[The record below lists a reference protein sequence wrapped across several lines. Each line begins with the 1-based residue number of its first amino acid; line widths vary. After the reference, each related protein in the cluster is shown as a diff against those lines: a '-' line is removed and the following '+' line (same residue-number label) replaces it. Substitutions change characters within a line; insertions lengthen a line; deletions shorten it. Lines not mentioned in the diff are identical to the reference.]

1 MDKFELK
8 ITPSSYTE
16 ERTYIE
22 NESGEDIDCEP
33 YQHTTNYVSAEIIIN
48 NQKIKS
54 FVDYFALFYD
64 VLDRGYTNPFWSE
77 GQGTDSNF
85 YPFTCSCGIAG
96 CASIWN
102 GIFSKH
108 RKYTVEY
115 RIKNK
120 ELNGYSFLPKSFYS
134 FNKKAPKRFFNYLL
148 NPNLCTKEAYLS
160 ISLFFKYFNKSL
172 LLPIFFNKPL
182 FECLS
187 FGCCLK

>member
-8 ITPSSYTE
+8 LIPSSYTE

-22 NESGEDIDCEP
+22 NESGEEIDCPP
-33 YQHTTNYVSAEIIIN
+33 YQHTTNYISAEIIIN
-48 NQKIKS
+48 NQKINE

-64 VLDRGYTNPFWSE
+64 ILDKGYISPFWSE

-85 YPFTCSCGIAG
+85 YPFTYSCGNAG

-115 RIKNK
+115 RIKDK
-120 ELNGYSFLPKSFYS
+120 RDGYSFLPKSFYS
-134 FNKKAPKRFFNYLL
+134 FDKQEYISQIVKAWKYLNYLDKSFEDGFEHPYDL
-148 NPNLCTKEAYLS
+148 YESLSYIKEHKDYKGSVLD
-160 ISLFFKYFNKSL
+160 
-172 LLPIFFNKPL
+172 
-182 FECLS
+182 CL
-187 FGCCLK
+187 

>member
-22 NESGEDIDCEP
+22 NEFGEDVDCEP

-85 YPFTCSCGIAG
+85 YPFTCSCGNAG

-134 FNKKAPKRFFNYLL
+134 FDKQEYINQIVNAWKYLNSL
-148 NPNLCTKEAYLS
+148 DKSFTDGFDHSSDLYETLSYIKEHKDYKGSVLG
-160 ISLFFKYFNKSL
+160 
-172 LLPIFFNKPL
+172 
-182 FECLS
+182 CL
-187 FGCCLK
+187 